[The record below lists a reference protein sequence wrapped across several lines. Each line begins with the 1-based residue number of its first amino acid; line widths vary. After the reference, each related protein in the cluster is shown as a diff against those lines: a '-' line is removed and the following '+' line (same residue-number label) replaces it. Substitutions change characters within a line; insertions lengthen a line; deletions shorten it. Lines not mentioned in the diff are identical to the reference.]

1 MRQNWN
7 LAEATVIVQL
17 LSASMFSYVEI
28 RKWVTVKPNYEI
40 DDLKNKEFERRFR
53 LKYGKFETKITV
65 QKNKF
70 IKN

>member
-17 LSASMFSYVEI
+17 LLASMFPYVEI

-40 DDLKNKEFERRFR
+40 DDLKNKEFKRRFR